1 MILKLKHWQ
10 VFIGLMFF
18 TILPFLLVD
27 SNLGMNDV
35 SSIELKTILIVI
47 GQIIF
52 FSWVL
57 LLGLSL
63 NKIEENPHHFSKIL
77 LVISTVCCI
86 LGYGDLQLQTLSA
99 NSSSIHVIISS
110 FLPVLTFFGLFYTFK
125 NVSQSLKS
133 IEIGEKAKF
142 KDYILDAILI
152 FIFPIG
158 IWFIQPRLNQIYNG
172 IEITNNNKK

>member
-10 VFIGLMFF
+10 VFIGLM
-18 TILPFLLVD
+18 TLMVLPFLLAD
-27 SNLGMNDV
+27 SNLGLDNF
-35 SSIELKTILIVI
+35 SSIELKTTFVVI
-47 GQIIF
+47 GQIVF

-63 NKIEENPHHFSKIL
+63 NEIKENPHHFSKIL
-77 LVISTVCCI
+77 LVISVLCCI
-86 LGYGDLQLQTLSA
+86 LGYGDLQLRSLSA
-99 NSSSIHVIISS
+99 DGSSINETISF
-110 FLPVLTFFGLFYTFK
+110 FLTLLTFFGLIYTFK

-152 FIFPIG
+152 FMFPIG
-158 IWFIQPRLNQIYNG
+158 IWFIQPRLNRIYKVT
-172 IEITNNNKK
+172 EMTNNES

>member
-10 VFIGLMFF
+10 IFIGLMFF
-18 TILPFLLVD
+18 TALPFLLAD
-27 SNLGMNDV
+27 TNLGVGNV
-35 SSIELKTILIVI
+35 SSIELKTIFVVI
-47 GQIIF
+47 GQIVF

-77 LVISTVCCI
+77 LVISTLCCI

-99 NSSSIHVIISS
+99 NSSSIHAIISS
-110 FLPVLTFFGLFYTFK
+110 FLSLLTFFGLFYTFK

-142 KDYILDAILI
+142 KDYILDAIWI
-152 FIFPIG
+152 FMFPIG
-158 IWFIQPRLNQIYNG
+158 IWFIQPRLNRIYER
-172 IEITNNNKK
+172 IK

>member
-10 VFIGLMFF
+10 VFIALMFF
-18 TILPFLLVD
+18 TVLPFLLAD
-27 SNLGMNDV
+27 SNLGVSNV
-35 SSIELKTILIVI
+35 SSIELKTTFVVI
-47 GQIIF
+47 GQIVF

-77 LVISTVCCI
+77 LVISTLCCI
-86 LGYGDLQLQTLSA
+86 LGYGDIQLQTLSA
-99 NSSSIHVIISS
+99 NSSSIHAIISS
-110 FLPVLTFFGLFYTFK
+110 LLSLLTFFGLFYTFK

-142 KDYILDAILI
+142 KDYILDAIWI
-152 FIFPIG
+152 FMFPIG
-158 IWFIQPRLNQIYNG
+158 IWFIQPRLNRIYER
-172 IEITNNNKK
+172 IK